1 MEKILLA
8 IEGVAHDRS
17 TFRYALALCK
27 HMHNILDILQ
37 ILTLRCYEKYL
48 KKSQAGHQARQKFF

>member
-17 TFRYALALCK
+17 TFRYTLALCK
-27 HMHNILDILQ
+27 RMRNGLDILQ
-37 ILTLRCYEKYL
+37 ILTLPTREKT
-48 KKSQAGHQARQKFF
+48 